1 MRSREIIWKG
11 KSLKHD
17 RSISIRYTIFYTCTI
32 LFLRNIKTREASTFP
47 YLYRRSISVEIEVLR
62 SIKIRLEL
70 ESRCQK
76 DIYMEKNYEKLRH
89 PSIRRSWSPRNITTC
104 SSYRTS
110 IEYAK
115 TKLDRSRNCYP
126 SNCVHTSTV
135 FNDGVLLQVRAQ
147 CRSNDINSIPTIP
160 SRWLFSCPFRL
171 SPHQFTRPPMHFFL

>member
-47 YLYRRSISVEIEVLR
+47 YLYRRSISVEMEVLR

-76 DIYMEKNYEKLRH
+76 DIYIYGKKLRKITSSIH
-89 PSIRRSWSPRNITTC
+89 PSQ
-104 SSYRTS
+104 
-110 IEYAK
+110 
-115 TKLDRSRNCYP
+115 L
-126 SNCVHTSTV
+126 
-135 FNDGVLLQVRAQ
+135 
-147 CRSNDINSIPTIP
+147 IP
-160 SRWLFSCPFRL
+160 SKYNNLLLL
-171 SPHQFTRPPMHFFL
+171 SDIDRICKNEARS